1 MNKNIQ
7 RLAGL
12 IMILAGLSSFFLNPS
27 RPPTAFIGPFIGVVL
42 LFLSIGLGRNIRSY
56 YFSLLLSL
64 LFGVMTANM
73 AFKSYDK
80 EDSPE
85 KSRRIV
91 VFWSMSIACLG
102 NGAFLLANYKKRS
115 GNE

>member
-12 IMILAGLSSFFLNPS
+12 ILILAGLASFILNPD
-27 RPPTAFIGPFIGVVL
+27 RPPTAFIGPFVGVVI

-56 YFSLLLSL
+56 YFSLLLSI
-64 LFGVMTANM
+64 LFGIMTANM
-73 AFKSYDK
+73 AMKSYSMD
-80 EDSPE
+80 DSDT

-91 VFWSMSIACLG
+91 VFWSMSLATLG
-102 NGAFLLANYKKRS
+102 NGIFLLANYKKRL
-115 GNE
+115 GEE